1 MILCHLIN
9 DPHLD
14 KTCCCVGRG
23 ACVYLW
29 CRLMILSNEH
39 QHPHTWSPPGAPML
53 GNTQYRVASIMGR
66 KIVSKIGGEQENR
79 DPMSAWEIECGM
91 IWAKIAPKRHRRNKT
106 RQATYNCPG
115 WEGRTFLSQPNP
127 VTTFPPTHCARLFRS
142 GIGYTLWGTRVKKSN
157 HHPDRFIHTSNWWNP
172 FHYIIT
178 FPSPW

>member
-1 MILCHLIN
+1 MGHLIN

-79 DPMSAWEIECGM
+79 DPVSVWEINIGWM
-91 IWAKIAPKRHRRNKT
+91 KLKLRQSDIDAIKLDRRPIIAQVERVGLFYLDQILLQHSLQLT
-106 RQATYNCPG
+106 APG
-115 WEGRTFLSQPNP
+115 YLGVALVTHFEGPELSEE
-127 VTTFPPTHCARLFRS
+127 
-142 GIGYTLWGTRVKKSN
+142 I
-157 HHPDRFIHTSNWWNP
+157 
-172 FHYIIT
+172 
-178 FPSPW
+178 